1 MPPTAPVLVIG
12 AASLDSKGHVTG
24 PLRPGA
30 SNPGQVRRS
39 VGGVAR
45 NVAENLA
52 RLGVNV
58 ALMTALGDDAIGQTV
73 LRQAREIGIDA
84 SPSLIVEGGRTGAYL
99 AVLDST
105 GALHVAVDDMAV
117 LEAITPRYIHD
128 RRKLIAEAEMVV
140 VDANLSPAALETV
153 FNITSKTGVR
163 VCADPT
169 SPLLAGRLRPYVPR
183 LALTTP
189 NAAEAEA
196 LSGLSIEDE
205 DDALRVARYLVTV
218 GVGLVV
224 VTLGEQGLAYA
235 TSDESGRF
243 PAIRTQIVDPTGAGD
258 ALTAGVIFGLLND
271 LEPVEAVRLG
281 LAAATLTLKCA
292 ETVCPDLS
300 LEKLYDQLVV

>member
-12 AASLDSKGHVTG
+12 AASLDLKGHVTG
-24 PLRPGA
+24 PLHPGA
-30 SNPGQVRRS
+30 SNPGLVRQS

-52 RLGVNV
+52 RLGVSV
-58 ALMTALGDDAIGQTV
+58 ALMSAIGDDAMGQTV
-73 LRQAREIGIDA
+73 LRQAREIGIDTN
-84 SPSLIVEGGRTGAYL
+84 PSIVVEGRRTGAYL
-99 AVLDST
+99 AVLDSA
-105 GALHVAVDDMAV
+105 GALHVAVDDMTV
-117 LEAITPRYIHD
+117 LDAITPRYIHD
-128 RRKLIAEAEMVV
+128 RRKLIAEAAMVV
-140 VDANLSPAALETV
+140 VDANLSPAALETL
-153 FNITSKTGVR
+153 FSITHKTGVR

-169 SPLLAGRLRPYVPR
+169 SPLLAERLRPYVPK

-205 DDALRVARYLVTV
+205 DDAQRVARYLVTV
-218 GVGLVV
+218 GTGLVV

-235 TSDESGRF
+235 TSEESGRF
-243 PAIRTQIVDPTGAGD
+243 PAIRTKVVDPTGAGD
-258 ALTAGVIFGLLND
+258 ALTAGVIFGLLNE

-300 LEKLYDQLVV
+300 LEKLYNQLVV

>member
-1 MPPTAPVLVIG
+1 MPNSPVLIIG
-12 AASLDSKGHVTG
+12 AASLDLKGHVSG
-24 PLRPGA
+24 LLRPGA
-30 SNPGQVRRS
+30 SNPGLVRRS

-58 ALMTALGDDAIGQTV
+58 ALMTAIGDDAIGQTV
-73 LRQAREIGIDA
+73 LREAREVGIDT
-84 SPSLIVEGGRTGAYL
+84 SPSLVVEGGRTGAYL
-99 AVLDST
+99 AVFDSA

-117 LEAITPRYIHD
+117 LDGITPRYLHD
-128 RRKLIAEAEMVV
+128 RRKLIADAAMVV
-140 VDANLSPAALETV
+140 VDANLGPAALETL
-153 FNITSKTGVR
+153 FSITHKTGVR

-169 SPLLAGRLRPYVPR
+169 SPILAGRLRPYVPE

-196 LSGLSIEDE
+196 LSGIGIEDE
-205 DDALRVARYLVTV
+205 DDASRVARYLVTM
-218 GVGLVV
+218 GTRLAV

-235 TSDESGRF
+235 TSEESGRF
-243 PAIRTQIVDPTGAGD
+243 PAIRTKVVDPTGAGD

-271 LEPVEAVRLG
+271 LEPVESVRLG
-281 LAAATLTLKCA
+281 LAAATLTLRCA

-300 LEKLYDQLVV
+300 LEKLYNQLVV